1 MKILISLDCKDTTK
15 QKKCCLEQT
24 KTHSLNFVKL
34 KLYIKII
41 LYIARSFITN
51 IQYYEQ

>member
-1 MKILISLDCKDTTK
+1 MLSGTDKNI
-15 QKKCCLEQT
+15 Q
-24 KTHSLNFVKL
+24 LNFIKSKL
-34 KLYIKII
+34 HIKII